1 MKRAHD
7 AAAWGPADDEDYVE
21 PLSPTIWE
29 GLPKTRMPVDREV
42 AEAARFAR
50 FLATGKLRSRYH
62 VRVGLSNEPDSISR
76 GPDVRLSPGVGA
88 VRVTE
93 AKP

>member
-7 AAAWGPADDEDYVE
+7 AAAWGPAESARLAAIGSGE
-21 PLSPTIWE
+21 
-29 GLPKTRMPVDREV
+29 
-42 AEAARFAR
+42 AE
-50 FLATGKLRSRYH
+50 YH